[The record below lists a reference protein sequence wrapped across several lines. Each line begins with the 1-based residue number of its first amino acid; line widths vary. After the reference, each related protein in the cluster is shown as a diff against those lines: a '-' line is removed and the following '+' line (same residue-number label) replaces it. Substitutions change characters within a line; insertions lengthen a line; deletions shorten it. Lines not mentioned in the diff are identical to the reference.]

1 MHERLDGTLAEFVQA
16 QRVFFVATAPL
27 ADDGHVNLSPKGH
40 DTFAVVDPQ
49 TVAYLDLTGSGV
61 ETIAHLR
68 ENGRITIC
76 FIAFEGPPRIV
87 RLYDR
92 GTVVLPEE
100 PSFAGLRAHFGSFD
114 GVRSVIRVA
123 LTRVAESCGY
133 GVPRY
138 RWEADRTQLGEWAR
152 AKGVDGVARYRSQNN
167 RVSLDGLPGL
177 EAGGDE

>member
-1 MHERLDGTLAEFVQA
+1 PYHGSGARHHGGRWWKGRRRGRRERGASLPVMGKVHERLDGTLAEFVRA
-16 QRVFFVATAPL
+16 QRVFFVASAPL

-87 RLYDR
+87 RLYGR
-92 GTVVLPEE
+92 GTVVLPED
-100 PSFAGLRAHFGSFD
+100 PSFAGLRARFGSFD

-123 LTRVAESCGY
+123 LTRVA
-133 GVPRY
+133 
-138 RWEADRTQLGEWAR
+138 
-152 AKGVDGVARYRSQNN
+152 
-167 RVSLDGLPGL
+167 
-177 EAGGDE
+177 